1 MVEAPMGPQMQT
13 NMGRTVP
20 LLIDYRPVT
29 EESGSESEDEES
41 DGSDESILEA
51 SDSEGDEQLDN
62 LGAFVESLASNRK
75 KPEKQPDKEPS
86 PLKESIDG
94 NSQ

>member
-1 MVEAPMGPQMQT
+1 MGWT
-13 NMGRTVP
+13 AP
-20 LLIDYRPVT
+20 LLTDYSPVA
-29 EESGSESEDEES
+29 EESRSESGDEES
-41 DGSDESILEA
+41 DGSDESVLEA
-51 SDSEGDEQLDN
+51 SDSEDDDQLDN

-94 NSQ
+94 NSL